1 MELAIDERL
10 APPKGDSARGIRG
23 TKKMIE
29 LSLPADDPRLPVPEL
44 PAMFS
49 NVKTGAPAQ
58 RTGHQVVAKPRLVT
72 FDQLPLIERNAAG
85 EPVRGVAIDRWSYTN
100 GALLIAGWVIG
111 VDDEHINANGA
122 ADTPEV
128 LVSVFR
134 RPDVE
139 NAFPALR
146 STTQGMLAVIKLGE
160 ADRFTLFGFS
170 IQLPPRRD
178 NDTSCEA
185 LLAEHRERM
194 GFLLR
199 NLPGDSPELSRV
211 AAQIPAA
218 PETYRRARGF
228 LEQARGVPNHG
239 GLLIG
244 WAVNL
249 PGVTLALLDPAG
261 RMMPLAGA
269 IRWYREDIVQAVG
282 QDYGNYT
289 FNSGLLQAWQLP
301 FRIGDEIRLVV
312 FDGDAAY
319 ILSTGRWE
327 AAPTEPTSFAR
338 WAFELPTPLDRF
350 CERMENHDGA
360 IIESLIARDRAHW
373 RTVVPDVH
381 QFGPQVENPKCSII
395 IPLYGR
401 FDFLLNQMLEFSED
415 EQIKSGA
422 DLIYVVDDPR
432 IASNVVQQAWLL
444 YEANRVPFR
453 LVVSPDN
460 RGYAGANNLGISVS
474 RAPHLLL
481 LNSDVIPVEPGWL
494 DKMLAAIDH
503 DPGVGIV
510 GARLFYPNGSIQHDG
525 MSFQWE
531 PSWNAFLNK
540 HPRSGME
547 ASTESIAGKSHPAV
561 SAACLLIRRSTYDS
575 VGGLD
580 EGFLIGDFE
589 DSDLCLKVRQKG
601 LGIICLSDL
610 NLTHLERQSFTGIGA
625 NGFRERVSRYN
636 AWRHQRRWSDYIEAL
651 ARAAEVSK

>member
-1 MELAIDERL
+1 MELGIDELL
-10 APPKGDSARGIRG
+10 APAKGDTARGLRG
-23 TKKMIE
+23 AKSKTIE
-29 LSLPADDPRLPVPEL
+29 VSLPANDPRLPVPEL
-44 PAMFS
+44 PAMLT
-49 NVKTGAPAQ
+49 NLKPPP
-58 RTGHQVVAKPRLVT
+58 RTGTQGGGKTRLLT

-85 EPVRGVAIDRWSYTN
+85 EPVRGIAIDRWAYTD

-111 VDDEHINANGA
+111 IDDEYIGA
-122 ADTPEV
+122 CATAGTPGV

-139 NAFPALR
+139 GAFPALR
-146 STTQGMLAVIKLGE
+146 STTKGILAVIKPGE
-160 ADRFTLFGFS
+160 ADKFTLFGFT

-178 NDTSCEA
+178 NDTSCDA

-218 PETYRRARGF
+218 PDTYRRARGF

-239 GLLIG
+239 GLVIG

-249 PGVTLALLDPAG
+249 PGVKLALLDPAG
-261 RMMPLAGA
+261 RMMELDGA
-269 IRWYREDIVQAVG
+269 IRWYREDIVEAVG

-289 FNSGLLQAWQLP
+289 FTSGMLQAWRLP

-319 ILSTGRWE
+319 ILSTGRWD

-350 CERMENHDGA
+350 YERMENHDGA
-360 IIESLIARDRAHW
+360 IIESLIARDRSHW
-373 RTVVPDVH
+373 RTVVPEVH
-381 QFGPQVENPKCSII
+381 QFGPVVEKPKCSII

-415 EQIKSGA
+415 EQINNGA
-422 DLIYVVDDPR
+422 DLVYVIDDPR
-432 IASNVVQQAWLL
+432 IASSVIQQAWLL

-453 LVVSPDN
+453 LVVTTEN

-474 RAPHLLL
+474 RAPYLLL
-481 LNSDVIPVEPGWL
+481 LNSDVIPVESGWL
-494 DKMLAAIDH
+494 DKMLAAIDR
-503 DPGVGIV
+503 DPGIGIV

-525 MSFQWE
+525 MTFQWE

-547 ASTESIAGKSHPAV
+547 ASTDSDAGKSHPAV

-589 DSDLCLKVRQKG
+589 DSDLCLKVKQKG
-601 LGIICLSDL
+601 LRIICLSDL

-651 ARAAEVSK
+651 ARIAEVAK

>member
-1 MELAIDERL
+1 MELGIDEL
-10 APPKGDSARGIRG
+10 PAPAKGDATKGLRG
-23 TKKMIE
+23 TKSKMIE
-29 LSLPADDPRLPVPEL
+29 VSLPADDPRLPIPEL
-44 PAMFS
+44 PMMLS
-49 NVKTGAPAQ
+49 NINTNAPAP
-58 RTGHQVVAKPRLVT
+58 RTAKPVAAKKQLVT
-72 FDQLPLIERNAAG
+72 FDQLPLIERNAVG
-85 EPVRGVAIDRWSYTN
+85 EPVRGLAIDRWAYSN

-111 VDDEHINANGA
+111 VSDEDISADSA
-122 ADTPEV
+122 ADMPEV
-128 LVSVFR
+128 RVSVFR

-139 NAFPALR
+139 DAFPALR
-146 STTQGMLAVIKLGE
+146 SATRGLLAVIKPRE
-160 ADRFTLFGFS
+160 ADRFTLFGFTV
-170 IQLPPRRD
+170 QLPPRRD
-178 NDTSCEA
+178 NDTSCDA
-185 LLAEHRERM
+185 LLAEHRERV
-194 GFLLR
+194 GFLLD
-199 NLPGDSPELSRV
+199 NLPGDSQELSRI

-218 PETYRRARGF
+218 PDTYRRARGF

-239 GLLIG
+239 GLVIG

-249 PGVTLALLDPAG
+249 PGVKLALLDPAG
-261 RMMPLAGA
+261 RMIPLAGA

-289 FNSGLLQAWQLP
+289 FNSGLLQAWRLP
-301 FRIGDEIRLVV
+301 FHIGDEIRLVV

-319 ILSTGRWE
+319 VLSTGRWE
-327 AAPTEPTSFAR
+327 AAPAEPTSFAR
-338 WAFELPTPLDRF
+338 WAFELPTPLNRF

-381 QFGPQVENPKCSII
+381 QFGTPVEKPKCSII
-395 IPLYGR
+395 VPLYGR

-415 EQIKSGA
+415 DQIKLGA

-474 RAPHLLL
+474 RAPYLLL
-481 LNSDVIPVEPGWL
+481 LNSDVIPVESGWL
-494 DKMLAAIDH
+494 GKMLAAIDR

-525 MSFQWE
+525 MSFHWE

-547 ASTESIAGKSHPAV
+547 ASTDSTENHTAV
-561 SAACLLIRRSTYDS
+561 TAACLLIRRSTYDS

-589 DSDLCLKVRQKG
+589 DSDLCLKVKQQG
-601 LGIICLSDL
+601 LRILCLGDL

-651 ARAAEVSK
+651 ARIAEMSK

>member
-1 MELAIDERL
+1 MELGIDELL
-10 APPKGDSARGIRG
+10 ASATGDSARGHRG
-23 TKKMIE
+23 AKTKMIE
-29 LSLPADDPRLPVPEL
+29 VSRPANHPRVPEL
-44 PAMFS
+44 PVMLS
-49 NVKTGAPAQ
+49 NLQTSAPSP
-58 RTGHQVVAKPRLVT
+58 RTGNQGVAKTHLLT
-72 FDQLPLIERNAAG
+72 FDLLPFIERTAAG
-85 EPVRGVAIDRWSYTN
+85 EPVRGLAIDHWAYTN

-111 VDDEHINANGA
+111 VGDEYIGANATA
-122 ADTPEV
+122 SMPEV

-139 NAFPALR
+139 DAFPALR
-146 STTQGMLAVIKLGE
+146 ATTRGMLAVIKPSE
-160 ADRFTLFGFS
+160 ADKFTLFGFTV
-170 IQLPPRRD
+170 QLPPRED
-178 NDTSCEA
+178 NDTTRDA

-199 NLPGDSPELSRV
+199 SLPDDSLERSRV

-218 PETYRRARGF
+218 PDTYKRARGF

-239 GLLIG
+239 GLVIG

-249 PGVTLALLDPAG
+249 PGVKLALLDSAG
-261 RMMPLAGA
+261 RMIALAGA

-282 QDYGNYT
+282 HDYGNYT
-289 FNSGLLQAWQLP
+289 FNSGMLQAWQLP
-301 FRIGDEIRLVV
+301 FRIGDEIRLVA

-319 ILSTGRWE
+319 ILSTGRWD

-350 CERMENHDGA
+350 YERMENHDGT
-360 IIESLIARDRAHW
+360 IIESLIARDRMHW
-373 RTVVPDVH
+373 RTVIPEVH
-381 QFGPQVENPKCSII
+381 QFGNPVENPKCSVV

-401 FDFLLNQMLEFSED
+401 FDFILNQMLEFSED
-415 EQIKSGA
+415 EQIKREA

-432 IASNVVQQAWLL
+432 IASNVIQKAWLL

-453 LVVSPDN
+453 IVVTVEN
-460 RGYAGANNLGISVS
+460 RGFAGANNLGISVS
-474 RAPHLLL
+474 RAPYLLL

-494 DKMLAAIDH
+494 EKMLAAIDH
-503 DPGVGIV
+503 DPGVGVV

-540 HPRSGME
+540 HPRSGMD
-547 ASTESIAGKSHPAV
+547 ASTDSTAGKDLPSV
-561 SAACLLIRRSTYDS
+561 SAACLLIKREIYDS

-589 DSDLCLKVRQKG
+589 DSDLCLKVKQRG
-601 LGIICLSDL
+601 LRIICVSNL

-636 AWRHQRRWSDYIEAL
+636 AWRHQRRWSDYIKTL
-651 ARAAEVSK
+651 AQVTEVAK

>member
-1 MELAIDERL
+1 MELGIDEL
-10 APPKGDSARGIRG
+10 PTSAASDPARGHRSAK
-23 TKKMIE
+23 TKMIE
-29 LSLPADDPRLPVPEL
+29 VSRTTNDPRLPEL
-44 PAMFS
+44 PVMLS
-49 NVKTGAPAQ
+49 NIQTSAPPP
-58 RTGHQVVAKPRLVT
+58 RTGNQGAAKPRLLT
-72 FDQLPLIERNAAG
+72 FDLLPFIEKNGAG
-85 EPVRGVAIDRWSYTN
+85 EPVRGLAIDRWAYTN

-111 VDDEHINANGA
+111 VGDEYIGA
-122 ADTPEV
+122 DAAAGMPEV

-139 NAFPALR
+139 DAFPALR
-146 STTQGMLAVIKLGE
+146 STTKGMLAVIKLGE
-160 ADRFTLFGFS
+160 ADKFTLFGFTV
-170 IQLPPRRD
+170 QLPPRRD
-178 NDTSCEA
+178 NDTTCDA

-199 NLPGDSPELSRV
+199 CLPDDSSERSRV

-218 PETYRRARGF
+218 PDTYKRARGF

-239 GLLIG
+239 GLVIG

-249 PGVTLALLDPAG
+249 PGVKLALLDPAG
-261 RMMPLAGA
+261 RMMELAGA

-289 FNSGLLQAWQLP
+289 FNSGMLQAWQMP
-301 FRIGDEIRLVV
+301 FRIGDEIRLVA

-319 ILSTGRWE
+319 ILSTGRWD

-350 CERMENHDGA
+350 YERMENHDGA
-360 IIESLIARDRAHW
+360 IIESLIARDRTHW
-373 RTVVPDVH
+373 RTVVPEVH
-381 QFGPQVENPKCSII
+381 QFGPPVENPKCSII

-401 FDFLLNQMLEFSED
+401 FDFILNQMLEFSED
-415 EQIKSGA
+415 EQIKRGA
-422 DLIYVVDDPR
+422 DLIYVIDDPR
-432 IASNVVQQAWLL
+432 IASNVIQQAWLL

-453 LVVSPDN
+453 LVVANEN
-460 RGYAGANNLGISVS
+460 RGFAGANNLGISVS
-474 RAPHLLL
+474 RAPYLLL

-494 DKMLAAIDH
+494 DKMLAAIDRG
-503 DPGVGIV
+503 PGVGIV

-540 HPRSGME
+540 HPRSGMG
-547 ASTESIAGKSHPAV
+547 ASTGTTAGRNHPAV

-589 DSDLCLKVRQKG
+589 DSDLCLKVKQQG
-601 LGIICLSDL
+601 LRIICLSDL

-636 AWRHQRRWSDYIEAL
+636 AWRHQRRWSSYIETL
-651 ARAAEVSK
+651 SRIAEVAK